1 MNGPGCALVRGLF
14 PALEEALFAQARELR
29 AQDALRPLAVVV
41 PNALLR
47 LHLSRALARRGLAH
61 ANIHFLTLR
70 RLADRLAGA
79 RLAMEGRSALRDES
93 VEIGAAIGAAAR
105 ELESGLEYF
114 RPVARQQGFHGALL
128 ETFGD
133 LKNAGIRP
141 EQMRRAIG
149 LMAARREDVLR
160 RKLAEVALLWERT
173 ERIKSEHMLYDEADL
188 LEAAAREAERSPWL
202 KELGRFIVYGFYD
215 LTGSQQR
222 LLAACF
228 SRAAATVYFP
238 FADEPA
244 YRYARRALD
253 WFRDQG
259 FEPTDSA
266 RGPAANPQSPF
277 AVASADKSATKAS
290 AGKSA
295 TGNLQSTVLVVSAPG
310 EAREVAEVLREV
322 IHRQPLEPAPRR
334 LPLCGTSQEE
344 STSPPSIGILLR
356 STGQY
361 VELLHEAFASAKVHA
376 HFAEGAAPP
385 LSGTP
390 AGRALVN
397 LAGLVGSPLR
407 RAEVMDFLIGAPLKP
422 LESLFGEPPVA
433 EWNAITIAAGI
444 VEGRSEWESRLDN
457 AAAPSA
463 PGKASN
469 APPEGDTAHKLFRA
483 FLKRLFDGLETV
495 GAEKTWRGRTAA
507 LTELY
512 RALIVPDDAAEVALA
527 ALDVLSGLDALGE
540 PPTPERFRARVR
552 DLLAAARPALGAFER
567 NEPTVISLMAARGVP
582 FDLVIVPGLV
592 EKSFPQPARQD
603 PILLD
608 AEREELAALLA
619 RAGSRADLP
628 LKQRRRE
635 EEELLFALAA
645 QAARRQLVLTF
656 PRLDAAT
663 ARERVPSHFL
673 LRTVETISG
682 RACDYGQLEDFI
694 RNRGR
699 FVHITR
705 LDPEACEHAV
715 TPLEY
720 GFAAFAQAD
729 RDGAPDALLY
739 HWQDERP
746 FFARAIEAESARWGS
761 EKFSAYDGVVQS
773 PAPALEI
780 GNRLHDESRPV
791 SPTRLED
798 YAACPFSYL
807 LRHVFELKPAD
818 EPERAATISP
828 QDRGLLVH
836 EILCQFLSDAARDG
850 ALPLAPAH
858 WPRLQEIAS
867 ARFTEFERRGVT
879 GYPALWRIEQAR
891 LLADLR
897 EFLEREVAGRGT
909 FRPGYFE
916 VRFGTPARGEQE
928 SGASTERPAL
938 LKLKGAT
945 AIRFAGKIDRVDVD
959 PAARRCRVLD
969 YKTGRNH
976 LNLENDSFRAGRA
989 LQLPIYLVAARMLFP
1004 DLEPEYAEYYYAS
1017 RRGEWEK
1024 VQFTAE
1030 GWPKKAET
1038 LELIVRT
1045 IVRGIRA
1052 GKFFP
1057 RPVEGDCDRCELRLA
1072 CGHGRFLDFKLKADV
1087 AAVADF
1093 TTLEKIA

>member
-1 MNGPGCALVRGLF
+1 MNGPGRALVRGLF

-29 AQDALRPLAVVV
+29 AQDALRPLAVLV

-70 RLADRLAGA
+70 RLAERLAGA
-79 RLAMEGRSALRDES
+79 RLAMEGRSALRGES
-93 VEIGAAIGAAAR
+93 VEMGAAIGAAAR

-114 RPVARQQGFHGALL
+114 RPVARQEGFHGALL

-149 LMAARREDVLR
+149 LMPARREGVLR

-173 ERIKSEHMLYDEADL
+173 ERIKSDRKLYDEADL

-228 SRAAATVYFP
+228 SRAPATVYFP

-266 RGPAANPQSPF
+266 RGPAANPQS
-277 AVASADKSATKAS
+277 VTQS
-290 AGKSA
+290 GNKSA
-295 TGNLQSTVLVVSAPG
+295 TGNLRSTVLVVSAPG

-322 IHRQPLEPAPRR
+322 IHRQSLEPAPRR
-334 LPLCGTSQEE
+334 SGTAGGQEE
-344 STSPPSIGILLR
+344 SAGPPQARRASPPSIGILLR

-444 VEGRSEWESRLDN
+444 VEGRREWEERLDN
-457 AAAPSA
+457 AAPRSA
-463 PGKASN
+463 PGKASK
-469 APPEGDTAHKLFRA
+469 AAPEGDTARKLFRA

-495 GAEKTWRGRTAA
+495 DAERTWRERTAA
-507 LTELY
+507 LAELY
-512 RALIVPDDAAEVALA
+512 RALILPDDAAEAALA

-552 DLLAAARPALGAFER
+552 DLLAEARPALGAFER

-619 RAGSRADLP
+619 RACGRADLP

-645 QAARRQLVLTF
+645 QSARRRLVLTF

-682 RACDYGQLEDFI
+682 RACDYGELEGFI

-699 FVHITR
+699 FVRMTR
-705 LDPEACEHAV
+705 LDPEARERAV

-720 GFAAFAQAD
+720 DLAAFAQAG

-739 HWQDERP
+739 YWQDERR
-746 FFARAIEAESARWGS
+746 FFARAIKAESARWES

-773 PAPALEI
+773 PALALEI

-807 LRHVFELKPAD
+807 LRHVFELKPTD
-818 EPERAATISP
+818 EPERVATISP
-828 QDRGLLVH
+828 QDRGSLVH
-836 EILCQFLSDAARDG
+836 EILWQFLSDAARDG
-850 ALPLAPAH
+850 ALPLTPAH

-867 ARFTEFERRGVT
+867 ARFAEFERRGVT
-879 GYPALWRIEQAR
+879 GYPTLWRIEQAR
-891 LLADLR
+891 LLADLH
-897 EFLEREVAGRGT
+897 EFLDREVAGQAT

-916 VRFGTPARGEQE
+916 VRFGTRARGEQE
-928 SGASTERPAL
+928 SAASTEKPAL
-938 LKLKGAT
+938 LKLTGAT

-959 PAARRCRVLD
+959 PAAGRCRVLD

-976 LNLENDSFRAGRA
+976 LNLENDSFHAGRA

-1017 RRGEWEK
+1017 RRGEWGK
-1024 VQFTAE
+1024 VRFTAE

-1038 LELIVRT
+1038 LELLVRT

-1087 AAVADF
+1087 RAVADF
-1093 TTLEKIA
+1093 MTLEKIT